1 MGGFGMDFFQTQQM
15 SQQLHL
21 STQMLQSLRFL
32 MMSHYELTENISLAL
47 EENPALSLVRPPT
60 VEVKNCSVP
69 GSRGTQTLKTM
80 TGTEAGQRKSDDFQN
95 FLENQEDEGH
105 SIQQHLW
112 EQFRLTTSCQDK
124 LSLAEKIIFSLDDRG
139 FNQVHP
145 LSLLDSRNP
154 AETHQLLEDCLDTL
168 QTLDPVGCCTSGA
181 EESLYIQA
189 LERIEGQDAVPVGRD
204 SLSLSL
210 FFLAGNLQLLE
221 RPRAPSILKKLK
233 ELLELQENTNSTP
246 KAPAQPS
253 PTTATWTRQ
262 PRPHHIPKRITEAM
276 VENAIRFIQ
285 TLDPLP
291 ARQFI
296 SRPVHYIYPEV
307 AVRRIDS
314 DDGPELEIQT
324 NSSLIPVVRVS
335 PLYQKLQEH
344 SDGLSR
350 QEKKMVRS
358 SVKNAQEVI
367 QALQFRESTIQKAA
381 LAIAELQ
388 RDFFLKGPRHLRPL
402 RMKDVAER
410 IGVNE
415 STISRMANGK
425 YLRCQWGVFEIKY
438 FFSSQVETEGAPA
451 GQPGLPESGQV
462 QEGLSKEGSKVI
474 LKELLEEHQRQ
485 APGSKPLSDQKL
497 SDLLAQRGIRLA
509 RRTVAK
515 YRSELNIESSFDRK

>member
-1 MGGFGMDFFQTQQM
+1 MAGLGMDFFQTQQM
-15 SQQLHL
+15 SQQMQL
-21 STQMLQSLRFL
+21 SPQMLQSLSFL
-32 MMSHYELTENISLAL
+32 MMGHYELAENISLAL
-47 EENPALSLVRPPT
+47 EENPALSLVRPPK
-60 VEVKNCSVP
+60 VEVKNCSVAR
-69 GSRGTQTLKTM
+69 SARTQPLKTM
-80 TGTEAGQRKSDDFQN
+80 TGTEEGQRKSDDFQN
-95 FLENQEDEGH
+95 FLENQEDAGR

-124 LSLAEKIIFSLDDRG
+124 LALAEKIISSLDDRG

-145 LSLLDSRNP
+145 LSLLDSKKP
-154 AETHQLLEDCLDTL
+154 AETHLLLEDCLDTL
-168 QTLDPVGCCTSGA
+168 QNLEPVGCCTSGS

-189 LERIEGQDAVPVGRD
+189 LERIEGQDALPIGRD

-210 FFLAGNLQLLE
+210 FLLAGNLQLLE
-221 RPRAPSILKKLK
+221 RPRAPSILKKLR
-233 ELLELQENTNSTP
+233 EFQELQENTKPAP
-246 KAPAQPS
+246 KAP
-253 PTTATWTRQ
+253 TTAAWTRQ
-262 PRPHHIPKRITEAM
+262 PRTHHIPKRVTEAI

-291 ARQFI
+291 ARQFV
-296 SRPVHYIYPEV
+296 SRPIHYIYPEV

-314 DDGPELEIQT
+314 DDGPELEIQM
-324 NSSLIPVVRVS
+324 NSSLVPVVRVS

-350 QEKKMVRS
+350 QEKKMIRS

-367 QALQFRESTIQKAA
+367 QALQFREDTIQKAA

-388 RDFFLKGPRHLRPL
+388 RDFFLRGPRHLRPL
-402 RMKDVAER
+402 RMKDLAER

-451 GQPGLPESGQV
+451 GQLGLPEAGQG
-462 QEGLSKEGSKVI
+462 QEAVSKEGAKVI
-474 LKELLEEHQRQ
+474 LKELLAEHQRQ
-485 APGSKPLSDQKL
+485 APGGKPLSDQKL
-497 SDLLAQRGIRLA
+497 SDLLAQRGIRIA